1 MRAGRRHSGWIMF
14 QQQEAVSFVRG
25 MREASPYI
33 RAHRDHVFVVYLG
46 GEALLDGRFA
56 HHVQDLTLLHGIG
69 VKLVIVHGARPQID
83 TRLEAANIASRWCRH
98 IRVTDAAV
106 LAEVKLA
113 VAGARIAVEAQFSH
127 ATLNRPL
134 GGSPLRIVG
143 GNFVVARP
151 AGIIDGIDLQFTG
164 EIRKVDAA
172 AIRRQLDHDDLVL
185 VSPIAYSPTGEVFS
199 LNALDLATAI
209 AAAIDAAKLIVLCE
223 GPGVTGPDGAVLRE
237 LTPREAT
244 ALPLAE
250 PLRQVMACALDA
262 CNAGVGRVHL
272 VPREI
277 DGALL
282 LELFTR
288 DGVGTLV
295 SSTPFDRLR
304 PATIDDVGGI
314 LELIEPLER
323 EGILVK
329 RSREKLE
336 MEIDHFT
343 VVERDDTVV
352 ACGAL
357 YPFAAAAMAEIACI
371 AVHPEYRCNG
381 FGDALLAALE
391 QQAEVHGLAQV
402 FALTTHTA
410 HWFQEKGYVRVGI
423 GDLPIE
429 RRELYNYRRNSIVL
443 TKALGKA

>member
-1 MRAGRRHSGWIMF
+1 MF
-14 QQQEAVSFVRG
+14 EKQEAVSFVRG

-46 GEALLDGRFA
+46 GEALADARFP
-56 HHVQDLTLLHGIG
+56 HLVQDLTLLHGIG
-69 VKLVIVHGARPQID
+69 VKLVLVHGARPQID
-83 TRLEAANIASRWCRH
+83 ARLAAANLASTWCRH
-98 IRVTDAAV
+98 IRVTDAAA

-113 VAGARIAVEAQFSH
+113 VAAARITVEAQFSH
-127 ATLNRPL
+127 ATVNRPF
-134 GGSPLRIVG
+134 GGTPLRIVG

-151 AGIIDGIDLQFTG
+151 AGVVDGIDLQFTG
-164 EIRKVDAA
+164 EVRKIDAS
-172 AIRRQLDHDDLVL
+172 AIRRLIDQDDLVL
-185 VSPIAYSPTGEVFS
+185 VSPLAYSPTGEVFS
-199 LNALDLATAI
+199 LNALDLATAV
-209 AAAIDAAKLIVLCE
+209 AADLEAAKLIVLCD
-223 GPGVTGPDGAVLRE
+223 GPGVAGPDGAVLRE
-237 LTPREAT
+237 LTAQEAAAL
-244 ALPLAE
+244 ALPE
-250 PLRQVMACALDA
+250 PLAQVMACALAA
-262 CNAGVGRVHL
+262 CNSGVGRVHL
-272 VPREI
+272 VPREVE
-277 DGALL
+277 GALL

-304 PATIDDVGGI
+304 PAGIEDVGGI
-314 LELIEPLER
+314 LELIEPLEA

-336 MEIDHFT
+336 MEIDHFS
-343 VVERDDTVV
+343 VVERDDTIV

-357 YPFAAAAMAEIACI
+357 YPFAAAGMGEIACI

-391 QQAEVHGLAQV
+391 QRAEERGLSRV

-410 HWFQEKGYVRVGI
+410 HWFQEKGYSKVGLD
-423 GDLPIE
+423 DLPVE

-443 TKALGKA
+443 SKEFRKA